1 MFISTQEIVGYT
13 SILLSSSP
21 ELCFLSI
28 LKLNDDIKV
37 AIIGKVWFLATQ
49 NILYLRK
56 KIQVTKGG
64 YHGSTT
70 LFEK

>member
-1 MFISTQEIVGYT
+1 MIISTQKIVSYT
-13 SILLSSSP
+13 SIIRSSSP
-21 ELCFLSI
+21 EVCFLSI

-56 KIQVTKGG
+56 KIQVTKGV

-70 LFEK
+70 TIGI